1 MRRPLLSLLVAA
13 LAILF
18 VTADVVRA
26 QEEGAKGRRGGGGF
40 GGGFGGLNLI
50 DRNRL
55 LGSEQV
61 RKELKLNEEQSK
73 KVETILASHREA
85 QMELFQGARGNRDA
99 SDEERAKAR
108 EEMTAK
114 RTELG
119 KKTDG
124 KIAEVLD
131 KKQSERLD
139 QIVIQQQGPDALVS
153 DKVIAAITLKPEQVE
168 KIKAALATRD
178 QAIRSSFGGG
188 GRRGQGGDGGQGGG
202 GGNRDEARAKME
214 KANKDAETA
223 SLAVLSKEQSE
234 SFTKLKGEKFELDRS
249 TLPNP
254 GGRGG
259 FGGPGGGGG
268 RGGQGGGGQGGG
280 SGQDSKEKEK
290 KRPPADD
297 EA

>member
-1 MRRPLLSLLVAA
+1 MRRSLLPILATGIA
-13 LAILF
+13 LLF
-18 VTADVVRA
+18 VTADAMRA

-40 GGGFGGLNLI
+40 GGFGGGLGRI
-50 DRNRL
+50 DRNML

-108 EEMTAK
+108 EERTAK
-114 RTELG
+114 TTELG
-119 KKTDG
+119 KKTDA
-124 KIAEVLD
+124 KVVEVLE
-131 KKQSERLD
+131 KKQIERLD
-139 QIVIQQQGPDALVS
+139 QIVLQQQGPDALVN
-153 DKVIAAITLKPEQVE
+153 DKVIASISLKPEQVE

-178 QAIRSSFGGG
+178 QEMGNLRGG
-188 GRRGQGGDGGQGGG
+188 GRGGQGGG
-202 GGNRDEARAKME
+202 GQGGGNREEARAKVE
-214 KANKDAETA
+214 KIRKDTETA
-223 SLAVLSKEQSE
+223 AFAVLSKEQSE
-234 SFTKLKGEKFELDRS
+234 SFTKLKGEHFELDRS
-249 TLPNP
+249 TLFQ

-259 FGGPGGGGG
+259 FGGPGGGG
-268 RGGQGGGGQGGG
+268 RGQGGGGQGGG
-280 SGQDSKEKEK
+280 GQGSKEK